1 MARQFF
7 EGQQRSGGP
16 AFSAPPYFLPA
27 ELARMPEINRHPE
40 LNEPWIMERSHQP
53 TLQNNTTQSSWATEF
68 GGAHQQ
74 SSSGPSMQ
82 HNMTQISESELPY
95 IVTWSRQLTTR
106 HAAQRLIGSH
116 GVYGSPIGSY
126 RNMGPSFFQGFNVAS
141 PSLADM
147 SKGKGKARE
156 ADFEAAF
163 AQAAASLQNQQQSSS
178 SIVELDDTAAAL
190 EQAMENVKLGDP
202 DTTNAEFKEFV
213 I

>member
-1 MARQFF
+1 
-7 EGQQRSGGP
+7 
-16 AFSAPPYFLPA
+16 
-27 ELARMPEINRHPE
+27 
-40 LNEPWIMERSHQP
+40 
-53 TLQNNTTQSSWATEF
+53 
-68 GGAHQQ
+68 
-74 SSSGPSMQ
+74 
-82 HNMTQISESELPY
+82 
-95 IVTWSRQLTTR
+95 
-106 HAAQRLIGSH
+106 
-116 GVYGSPIGSY
+116 
-126 RNMGPSFFQGFNVAS
+126 MGPSFFQGFNVAS